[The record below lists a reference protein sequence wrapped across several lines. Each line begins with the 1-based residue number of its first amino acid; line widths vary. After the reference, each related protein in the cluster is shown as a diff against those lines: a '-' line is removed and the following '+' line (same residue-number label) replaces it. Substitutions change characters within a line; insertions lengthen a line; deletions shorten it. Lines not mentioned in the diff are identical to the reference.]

1 MEFIRFALMET
12 LLIHPESS
20 EQLKA
25 IKAVLK
31 ALKVGFESTKESPYN
46 RAFVEKIKQSR
57 KQFQAGNSRK
67 VSLDEIWK

>member
-1 MEFIRFALMET
+1 MET
-12 LLIHPESS
+12 LLIHPENS

-31 ALKVGFESTKESPYN
+31 VLNVGFESTKESPYSK
-46 RAFVEKIKQSR
+46 AFVEKIKQSR
-57 KQFQAGNSRK
+57 KQYLAGNRRK